1 MKTFFWLMLVASL
14 VSVLFELDAGLG
26 VMAHNQYQGRH
37 DLLDTS
43 IQQPDH
49 LSPHLG
55 LTVKELSLCDKYT
68 ADAYKESVYDGY
80 KLGIGYS
87 RLSAQSLGLAMLLL
101 LTSAVG
107 IRNVRR
113 DRVPNRD

>member
-1 MKTFFWLMLVASL
+1 MKTFFWLMLVASV

-43 IQQPDH
+43 KQQPDH

-55 LTVKELSLCDKYT
+55 LTPKELSVCDKYT
-68 ADAYKESVYDGY
+68 ADAYEESVYDGY

-87 RLSAQSLGLAMLLL
+87 KMQAHSLGLAALLL
-101 LTSAVG
+101 LTSIIG
-107 IRNVRR
+107 IRSLRR
-113 DRVPNRD
+113 DRVNRD